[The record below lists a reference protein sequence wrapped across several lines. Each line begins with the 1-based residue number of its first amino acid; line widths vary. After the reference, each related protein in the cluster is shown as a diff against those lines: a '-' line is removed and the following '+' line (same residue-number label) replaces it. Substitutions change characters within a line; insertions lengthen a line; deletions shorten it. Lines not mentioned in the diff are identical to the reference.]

1 MQAIGIIVAD
11 IFPVHSARSH
21 RHTAKRPEF
30 FKTIGRDLVFIRRH
44 HVGNRRAAAFQTDKD
59 KTAPDF
65 HVDGDKARFVLVQS
79 GVGRAVRNTR
89 QAAIKIIGPG
99 MIRAHKFLG
108 ASARSIDQ
116 AAAPVAADIG
126 KGTQHLIRTAHD
138 DDAFANII
146 EAMPVATVCDIA
158 DMAND
163 LP

>member
-1 MQAIGIIVAD
+1 M
-11 IFPVHSARSH
+11 
-21 RHTAKRPEF
+21 
-30 FKTIGRDLVFIRRH
+30 VFIRRH
-44 HVGNRRAAAFQTDKD
+44 HVGDRRAAAFQADKN

-65 HVDGDKARFVLVQS
+65 HVDGDKTCFVLIQS
-79 GVGRAVRNTR
+79 GVGRAVRNTG

-126 KGTQHLIRTAHD
+126 ECTQHLIRAAHD

-146 EAMPVATVCDIA
+146 EAMPVANVWDIA
-158 DMAND
+158 DMADD